1 LSFSFP
7 GALGRIVS
15 TLHDGANERGTPV
28 SKPRNDLTT
37 PVPKFCLVLEASRRT
52 TEGRVRTAH
61 ELVAHFFPHTEG
73 GSTDRLFHFLPA
85 DVRGPML
92 TSWGVRGQKSALR
105 DSDEKVRAVV
115 HDALVA
121 GDVDAP
127 MFESSLAPEVLVRW
141 IDLPDWWAFW
151 RGGKLAKYSILKAL
165 ETGYELG
172 LFDADWFLITVGSKD
187 GKTRGTDLLSEGL
200 SKADLTEWLR
210 AIYLTADGSPRG
222 IVAALGWD
230 QIVSKTPDDVLISV
244 LDAIAAKV
252 GLREQAKAKKAEEA
266 VAAGVKAPSPE
277 VAKAAPVEVAKAAPP
292 EAKAAPPEAAK
303 AAPPEAAKA
312 PQAELPKAHVAESD
326 EEAPRVPL
334 ETWTPAAPPVA
345 TEEEEEAEAPPNPA
359 NLKQPGVPVASPAR
373 AAEAPPAEARPA
385 KDLSRAQPLPD
396 AKPAT
401 RKLPA
406 IFIPSS
412 ARMNDPPADVRPSQ
426 AAAPALTRDS
436 APADEEIPISA
447 DAFDDL
453 GEGQKPITPR
463 PPEASSARKRPSK
476 APHGTKG

>member
-1 LSFSFP
+1 
-7 GALGRIVS
+7 V
-15 TLHDGANERGTPV
+15 T
-28 SKPRNDLTT
+28 KPRNDLSS
-37 PVPKFCLVLEASRRT
+37 PVPKFCLGLEASRRT
-52 TEGRVRTAH
+52 AEGKVRTAH

-85 DVRGPML
+85 DVRGPIL

-105 DSDEKVRAVV
+105 DSDEKVRNVV

-165 ETGYELG
+165 ETAYELG

-230 QIVSKTPDDVLISV
+230 QIVSKTPDDVLIAV
-244 LDAIAAKV
+244 LDAIAIKV
-252 GLREQAKAKKAEEA
+252 GLRENPKTAKKADPP
-266 VAAGVKAPSPE
+266 AAAPE
-277 VAKAAPVEVAKAAPP
+277 VAKAVPAEAPKAAPVEVAKAPATVEAPKP
-292 EAKAAPPEAAK
+292 APAEVKAAPPD
-303 AAPPEAAKA
+303 
-312 PQAELPKAHVAESD
+312 HD
-326 EEAPRVPL
+326 EEAPRAPL
-334 ETWTPAAPPVA
+334 ETWTPAAPSVA
-345 TEEEEEAEAPPNPA
+345 EDGDDEEEEEEEDDDDARPDPSPA
-359 NLKQPGVPVASPAR
+359 NLKQAAVPAVAR
-373 AAEAPPAEARPA
+373 ASEATAETKPKDAAR
-385 KDLSRAQPLPD
+385 LSTPD
-396 AKPAT
+396 AKPPT

-412 ARMNDPPADVRPSQ
+412 ARMNDSGEARPSTPAPVPAVMRAQ
-426 AAAPALTRDS
+426 APSDPGGNLFK
-436 APADEEIPISA
+436 DEEIPISA

-453 GEGQKPITPR
+453 GDGQKPVTPR
-463 PPEASSARKRPSK
+463 PPETTSRKRPSK
-476 APHGTKG
+476 APQGNKG